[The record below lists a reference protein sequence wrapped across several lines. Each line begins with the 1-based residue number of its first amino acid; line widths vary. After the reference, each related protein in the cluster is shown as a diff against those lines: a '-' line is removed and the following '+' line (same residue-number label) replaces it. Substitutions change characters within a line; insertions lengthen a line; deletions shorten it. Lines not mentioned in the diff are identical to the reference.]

1 MKRISNVAT
10 LLGFLLPVLLP
21 LAVTG
26 CEKKEAEKEKAK
38 AEVTAEVA
46 PAAAEKFSEVAE
58 AVGSVTA
65 RVGRVASLAAPSPTR
80 VARVFV
86 TTGAIVKIGDPLI
99 EFERAPFESAAAS
112 AEAALLT
119 AERAADRAKRLAD
132 AGVGARKD
140 AESATAE
147 LAAATAN
154 AVTAR
159 RARDL
164 ATLRSPIAGVVTR
177 LSAVLGASADAG
189 QSLVEVSDPSVLDVV
204 VALDPV
210 VASTVHRGQAVTL
223 FAGAAADGT
232 PVARGT
238 VADVAMAVDT
248 ASRGVSVRVAVDNM
262 SRPLRFGE
270 TVFARVSVA
279 EHVAAVVVPIAALVP
294 TGEGFRVF
302 VVDDEGIAH
311 ARDVK
316 VGARSDHGIWVREGL
331 KAGEKVVTTGAY
343 GMDDSAKVV
352 GKREPKDAKD
362 AKDDTPTKPGA
373 KAP

>member
-1 MKRISNVAT
+1 
-10 LLGFLLPVLLP
+10 
-21 LAVTG
+21 
-26 CEKKEAEKEKAK
+26 
-38 AEVTAEVA
+38 
-46 PAAAEKFSEVAE
+46 
-58 AVGSVTA
+58 
-65 RVGRVASLAAPSPTR
+65 
-80 VARVFV
+80 
-86 TTGAIVKIGDPLI
+86 
-99 EFERAPFESAAAS
+99 
-112 AEAALLT
+112 
-119 AERAADRAKRLAD
+119 
-132 AGVGARKD
+132 
-140 AESATAE
+140 
-147 LAAATAN
+147 
-154 AVTAR
+154 
-159 RARDL
+159 
-164 ATLRSPIAGVVTR
+164 VVTR

-352 GKREPKDAKD
+352 GKREAKDEKD